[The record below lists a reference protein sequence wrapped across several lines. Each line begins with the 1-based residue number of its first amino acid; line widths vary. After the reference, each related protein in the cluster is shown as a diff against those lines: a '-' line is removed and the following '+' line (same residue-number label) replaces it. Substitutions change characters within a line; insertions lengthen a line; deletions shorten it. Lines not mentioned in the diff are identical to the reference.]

1 MAELR
6 LFYQEGQKIKISKSL
21 DILKQIE
28 KKDII
33 WIDLI
38 DVALEVESELEQFLK
53 IYIQE
58 DDEIEEI
65 ELSSRYIQTNDS
77 IVANSNFLLDNYQME
92 PVSFIIKNGIFYNVL
107 GNDCYLLKNIF
118 NYKINS
124 FSDTVKVGFPLN
136 TLNNVINTFDKLKI
150 NYIVYENEIVL
161 KGKFPKNKYD
171 IFLKSKLSMDDRIKR
186 INLKLNEMK
195 QDSKILG
202 LLDAIEEII

>member
-1 MAELR
+1 MG
-6 LFYQEGQKIKISKSL
+6 FKNIYF
-21 DILKQIE
+21 
-28 KKDII
+28 
-33 WIDLI
+33 
-38 DVALEVESELEQFLK
+38 EVK
-53 IYIQE
+53 NKYK
-58 DDEIEEI
+58 
-65 ELSSRYIQTNDS
+65 
-77 IVANSNFLLDNYQME
+77 NYVVIM
-92 PVSFIIKNGIFYNVL
+92 KNGIFYNVL
-107 GNDCYLLKNIF
+107 GNDCYLLKNMF

-136 TLNNVINTFDKLKI
+136 TLNKVINTFDKLKI

>member
-1 MAELR
+1 MC
-6 LFYQEGQKIKISKSL
+6 FK
-21 DILKQIE
+21 
-28 KKDII
+28 
-33 WIDLI
+33 
-38 DVALEVESELEQFLK
+38 
-53 IYIQE
+53 
-58 DDEIEEI
+58 
-65 ELSSRYIQTNDS
+65 
-77 IVANSNFLLDNYQME
+77 DNYFEVKNNYKNYVVIM
-92 PVSFIIKNGIFYNVL
+92 KNGIFYNVL

-136 TLNNVINTFDKLKI
+136 TLNKVINTFDKLKI